1 MNQNT
6 GNNKKPIVQTN
17 PLEQFRE
24 VGNVAR
30 EASSAVAKGMGQEF
44 GAMSKDFMG
53 QMFGPRTARK
63 FSGEIERGENLK
75 MNEVLSGQRERIALE
90 RRRIAFERRLIREE
104 RVSVEKK
111 TNELKIQLS
120 ILQREIV
127 TLVSKTEG
135 LAEETQITA
144 MQISVEPG
152 IYHIVFFQKL
162 FEFIKSFNEKIESAS
177 VWLHGTNKRASKK
190 NMWAQRYK
198 KYGAKYLLS
207 GEHYVS
213 RSAG

>member
-6 GNNKKPIVQTN
+6 NTNKKQVTQAN
-17 PLEQFRE
+17 PLEQLRKA
-24 VGNVAR
+24 GSVAR
-30 EASSAVAKGMGQEF
+30 EAGSIVAKDMHQEF
-44 GAMSKDFMG
+44 GAISRDFMG
-53 QMFGPRTARK
+53 QMFGSKLPRK
-63 FSGEIERGENLK
+63 FSGEIEQGGDLR
-75 MNEVLSGQRERIALE
+75 MNEVLSGQRERMAFE
-90 RRRIAFERRLIREE
+90 RKRIAFERRLIREE

-111 TNELKIQLS
+111 TNELKIQLRV
-120 ILQREIV
+120 LQREIV

-152 IYHIVFFQKL
+152 VYHLVFFEKL
-162 FEFIKSFNEKIESAS
+162 FEFIKSYNEKIEKAS
-177 VWLHGTNKRASKK
+177 VWLHGANKRASKK

-198 KYGAKYLLS
+198 KHGAKYLLS